1 MNSPDGRPRPSVPAL
16 AGGLAAAVAVVVAVF
31 LFFEAAVEVE
41 ILCGVVGPGT
51 PETDARAILATG
63 AFLRVDEGPAGGP
76 WLVRTPWDLGN
87 ARCRVTTM
95 AGAVREARFTR
106 RLDVARAAAWV
117 GAALAAALVVF
128 QVGLAAGAP
137 WGALAWGGRHRG
149 RLPGSLR
156 LGSLVAAA
164 VVGVGVGAV
173 LERGGAVAPWLPAG
187 LAGTLT
193 AVLAGVFGLSILG
206 NRLSASD
213 LERRI
218 QTPVAVVL
226 AVTFLVVALSK

>member
-1 MNSPDGRPRPSVPAL
+1 MTPTQVPPRPSLPAL

-31 LFFEAAVEVE
+31 VFFEAAIEVEV
-41 ILCGVVGPGT
+41 LCGTLGPGT
-51 PETDARAILATG
+51 PAADARATLATG
-63 AFLRVDEGPAGGP
+63 TFLRVDEGPAGGP
-76 WLVRTPWDLGN
+76 WLVHTGWDLGN
-87 ARCRVTTM
+87 ARCRVTT
-95 AGAVREARFTR
+95 ADGEVREARFTR
-106 RLDVARAAAWV
+106 RVDVARVAALL

-164 VVGVGVGAV
+164 VVGVGVVAV
-173 LERGGAVAPWLPAG
+173 LERGGAVAAALPAG
-187 LAGTLT
+187 IAGTLT
-193 AVLAGVFGLSILG
+193 ALLAGVFGLSILG
-206 NRLSASD
+206 NRLSTSE